1 MKKKFLITLLAAALL
16 MVGTNFAAAQSE
28 DEIVE
33 RGFYVTEITDEIFA
47 RIKGKSFKDNC
58 TLPREDLRYLHV
70 LHKNFRGETCE
81 SEIIC
86 NAYIVADLL
95 DIF

>member
-1 MKKKFLITLLAAALL
+1 MKKKFLLALL
-16 MVGTNFAAAQSE
+16 TLALCTGFIPAAAQAE
-28 DEIVE
+28 DDAAE

-70 LHKNFRGETCE
+70 LHKNFNG
-81 SEIIC
+81 
-86 NAYIVADLL
+86 
-95 DIF
+95 